1 MIFRLLHHPLRCVI
15 DVPPQFAL
23 QLDSNEQRVREELP
37 MRRSVCGLVI
47 AAMSLLVSGSIADG
61 GEGTLKVA
69 EAWIPVTEKVG
80 ADVPLLLTVRNESD
94 AGDAL
99 LRVRCPVSNFSEKHT
114 VDRGEGAPAMR
125 VIRSIPIAAGGT
137 TVLKQDGYHVMLLQ
151 TRQPLAAGEKFT
163 CSIAFEKAGTV
174 ETEVSVRTLR

>member
-1 MIFRLLHHPLRCVI
+1 
-15 DVPPQFAL
+15 
-23 QLDSNEQRVREELP
+23 
-37 MRRSVCGLVI
+37 
-47 AAMSLLVSGSIADG
+47 
-61 GEGTLKVA
+61 
-69 EAWIPVTEKVG
+69 
-80 ADVPLLLTVRNESD
+80 
-94 AGDAL
+94 
-99 LRVRCPVSNFSEKHT
+99 
-114 VDRGEGAPAMR
+114 MR